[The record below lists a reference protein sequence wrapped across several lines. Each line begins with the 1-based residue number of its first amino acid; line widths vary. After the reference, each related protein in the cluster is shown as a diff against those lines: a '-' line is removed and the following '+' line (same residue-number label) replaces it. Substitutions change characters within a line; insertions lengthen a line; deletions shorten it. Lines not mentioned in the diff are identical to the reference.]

1 MRVSGS
7 GDGAA
12 GIDRVEV
19 HDPTVPLNDG
29 HWMPRVGLG
38 VYKMTDDEAA
48 AAVEVALAAGYRGI
62 DTAAMYE
69 NEAAVGDGIR
79 ASGVARDD
87 LFVTTKVWYTHFEP
101 AALLMSAKESLAK
114 LRLSHVDLLLL
125 HWPNPS
131 VPLEETIGAL
141 NDAKTRGLARH
152 IGIANF
158 TVDLVRQAVELSK
171 APLVTNQIEMHPY
184 LNQTKVEAVCSH
196 FGLAVTAYSPV
207 AKGAVM
213 RDEMLKRIGAA
224 HGKSPVQIALRY
236 LVQQGI
242 VVIPRT
248 RKPER
253 LAENADLFGFALS
266 EAEMQEIRRLANAKN
281 RLVQPSWAPAWD

>member
-1 MRVSGS
+1 MQVQVVEAN
-7 GDGAA
+7 GAR
-12 GIDRVEV
+12 I
-19 HDPTVPLNDG
+19 PQL
-29 HWMPRVGLG
+29 GLG
-38 VYKMTDDEAA
+38 TWELRGEAGT
-48 AAVEVALAAGYRGI
+48 ALVKEALKLGYRHI

-79 ASGVARDD
+79 ASGVARDE

-114 LRLSHVDLLLL
+114 LKLDHVDLLLL

-141 NDAKTRGLARH
+141 NEAKARGLTRH

-171 APLVTNQIEMHPY
+171 APLVTNQIEIHPY
-184 LNQTKVEAVCSH
+184 LDQTKVMAVCRH
-196 FGLAVTAYSPV
+196 FGISLTAYSPI

-213 RDEMLKRIGAA
+213 RDQTLKQIAAA
-224 HGKSPVQIALRY
+224 HDKNPVQIALRY

-248 RKPER
+248 GKPER
-253 LAENADLFGFALS
+253 LAENADLFGFTLS
-266 EAEMQEIRRLANAKN
+266 DAEMETIRRLASAKN
-281 RLVQPSWAPAWD
+281 RLVNPAWSPAWDS